1 MQNRPTDR
9 TAPAEQTEPELAR
22 ALESARITGDV
33 GTPREG
39 NLSHIQRFLDQETH
53 FHFGV
58 PLTRDWDYDSVFD
71 LMVDRVGISADRAHT
86 AGQDTISTER
96 CIAASAR
103 FAGVLGE
110 VARGGGRILFGSGH
124 PAGMVPVHQAFA
136 RAAEAAGAEVV
147 RATGPITVDTD
158 GGDVR
163 HLGGVWVW
171 HQHGGVPHTHSPEPV
186 AHLLAELARRG
197 EAPPDL
203 VVADHGWAGY
213 AGGQGLRAIGFAD
226 CNDPAL
232 FVAEAQAQV
241 EVAVPLD
248 DDIEPQLYLP
258 LIEFMLRRAGL
269 PAEGIAL

>member
-1 MQNRPTDR
+1 MQNRPTEPTDR
-9 TAPAEQTEPELAR
+9 REVTEPDLAR
-22 ALESARITGDV
+22 ALEAARITGEV

-39 NLSHIQRFLDQETH
+39 NLSHIHRFLAQETH

-58 PLTRDWDYDSVFD
+58 PLTRDWDYDTVFD
-71 LMVDRVGISADRAHT
+71 LMVERVGISADRAHT
-86 AGQDTISTER
+86 AGQDTISSEK

-103 FAGVLGE
+103 FAAVLGE

-136 RAAEAAGAEVV
+136 RAAERAGAEVV

-186 AHLLAELARRG
+186 AHLLAELARIAADRG
-197 EAPPDL
+197 WTLTRWITRDDNYRARGLYDQVAARTDWITYDMPP
-203 VVADHGWAGY
+203 ADA
-213 AGGQGLRAIGFAD
+213 R
-226 CNDPAL
+226 
-232 FVAEAQAQV
+232 
-241 EVAVPLD
+241 
-248 DDIEPQLYLP
+248 
-258 LIEFMLRRAGL
+258 
-269 PAEGIAL
+269 